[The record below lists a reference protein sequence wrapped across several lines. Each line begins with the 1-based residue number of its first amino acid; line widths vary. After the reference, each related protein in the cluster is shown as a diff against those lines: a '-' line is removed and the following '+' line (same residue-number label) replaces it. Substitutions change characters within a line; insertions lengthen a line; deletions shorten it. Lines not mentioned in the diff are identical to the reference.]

1 MPEQKTFCC
10 HFIHIRTEWAGPS
23 ACHKT
28 WRQRRNYVSAGM
40 TETMTN
46 CKERNKGGFCKDY
59 EPNRQK
65 RAWDWLVWLWGCG
78 WVDGRIS

>member
-10 HFIHIRTEWAGPS
+10 HFIHI
-23 ACHKT
+23 
-28 WRQRRNYVSAGM
+28 VSAGM